1 MDEADCAR
9 CLGGRGVSEGG
20 EGGCLFEDSARL
32 PRLRLRLPGSLKLF
46 DDRTGQHHCRWG
58 GGGGGWTGGVGEVW
72 KPVICIQLFLSSR
85 PAPHFLL
92 LLLLYLCLFPLL
104 LYAFGAVAARH
115 L

>member
-1 MDEADCAR
+1 MDEADCAQ
-9 CLGGRGVSEGG
+9 CLGGRGVSGGGEGG

-32 PRLRLRLPGSLKLF
+32 PRLRLRLPASLKLF

-58 GGGGGWTGGVGEVW
+58 GMGGIGEVW

-85 PAPHFLL
+85 PPPHFLL
-92 LLLLYLCLFPLL
+92 LPLLYLCLSPLL
-104 LYAFGAVAARH
+104 LYPSGAVAARR